1 LVIYPALLIR
11 LSFKK
16 LDKMELVT
24 PSIGLVFWTAVAFV
38 CLLILLRKF
47 AWKPIL
53 GAIHDRE
60 QSIDEA
66 LNKAEL
72 AKQEMA
78 RLTAQNQD
86 LMQQA
91 RAERDEILKEAKILK
106 DSILN
111 EAKKQAQV
119 EGAKLIEKAKIEIEN
134 QKKVALAE
142 VKDQVSTLSLEIAE
156 RVLRN
161 QLDDKTKQ
169 EALVAN
175 LLKDVELN

>member
-1 LVIYPALLIR
+1 
-11 LSFKK
+11 
-16 LDKMELVT
+16 MELVT
-24 PSIGLVFWTAVAFV
+24 PSIGLVFWTSIAFI
-38 CLLILLRKF
+38 CLLIILRKF

-53 GAIHDRE
+53 GAIHERE

-78 RLTAQNQD
+78 RLTSQNQD

-91 RAERDEILKEAKILK
+91 RAERDEILKEAKTLK
-106 DSILN
+106 DNILN
-111 EAKKQAQV
+111 EAKNQAQT
-119 EGAKLIEKAKIEIEN
+119 EGSKLIEKAKIEIEN
-134 QKKVALAE
+134 QKKAALAE

-156 RVLRN
+156 RVLRT

>member
-1 LVIYPALLIR
+1 M
-11 LSFKK
+11 
-16 LDKMELVT
+16 DLVT
-24 PSIGLVFWTAVAFV
+24 PGIGLVFWTAIAFI

-53 GAIHDRE
+53 GAIHERE

-78 RLTAQNQD
+78 RLTSQNQD

-91 RAERDEILKEAKILK
+91 RAERDEILKEAKTLK

-134 QKKVALAE
+134 QKKAALAE
-142 VKDQVSTLSLEIAE
+142 VKDQVSSLSLEIAE
-156 RVLRN
+156 RVLRT

>member
-1 LVIYPALLIR
+1 
-11 LSFKK
+11 
-16 LDKMELVT
+16 MELVT
-24 PSIGLVFWTAVAFV
+24 PGIGLVFWTAIAFI

-53 GAIHDRE
+53 GAIHERE

-91 RAERDEILKEAKILK
+91 RAERDEILKEAKTLK

-119 EGAKLIEKAKIEIEN
+119 EGSKLIEKAKIEIEN
-134 QKKVALAE
+134 QKKAALAE
-142 VKDQVSTLSLEIAE
+142 VKDQVSSLSLEIAE
-156 RVLRN
+156 RVLRT

>member
-1 LVIYPALLIR
+1 MDLLVPEVGLL
-11 LSFKK
+11 
-16 LDKMELVT
+16 VWN
-24 PSIGLVFWTAVAFV
+24 SIAF
-38 CLLILLRKF
+38 LLLLFLLAKF
-47 AWKPIL
+47 AWKPIMKS
-53 GAIHDRE
+53 IHERE
-60 QSIDEA
+60 QSIDDA

-78 RLTAQNQD
+78 RLTSQNQD

-91 RAERDEILKEAKILK
+91 RAERDEILKQAKTLK

-119 EGAKLIEKAKIEIEN
+119 EGSKLIEKAKIEIEN

-156 RVLRN
+156 RVLRT
-161 QLDDKTKQ
+161 QLDDKSKQ

>member
-1 LVIYPALLIR
+1 MDLLVP
-11 LSFKK
+11 
-16 LDKMELVT
+16 E
-24 PSIGLVFWTAVAFV
+24 IGLLVWNSIAF
-38 CLLILLRKF
+38 LLLLFLLGKF
-47 AWKPIL
+47 AWKPIMK
-53 GAIHDRE
+53 AIHERE
-60 QSIDEA
+60 QSIDDA

-78 RLTAQNQD
+78 RLSSQNQD

-91 RAERDEILKEAKILK
+91 RAERDEILKEAKTLK

-142 VKDQVSTLSLEIAE
+142 VKGQVSTLSLEIAE
-156 RVLRN
+156 RVLRT

>member
-1 LVIYPALLIR
+1 
-11 LSFKK
+11 
-16 LDKMELVT
+16 MELVT
-24 PSIGLVFWTAVAFV
+24 PSIGLVFWTAIAFV

-53 GAIHDRE
+53 GAIHERE

-78 RLTAQNQD
+78 RLTSQNQD

-91 RAERDEILKEAKILK
+91 RAERDEILKEAKTLK
-106 DSILN
+106 DGILN

-134 QKKVALAE
+134 QKKAALAE
-142 VKDQVSTLSLEIAE
+142 VKDQVSSLSLEIAE

>member
-1 LVIYPALLIR
+1 
-11 LSFKK
+11 
-16 LDKMELVT
+16 MELVT
-24 PSIGLVFWTAVAFV
+24 PSIGLVFWTGISFI

-53 GAIHDRE
+53 GAIHERE

-91 RAERDEILKEAKILK
+91 RAERDEILKEAKTLK
-106 DSILN
+106 DGILN

-119 EGAKLIEKAKIEIEN
+119 EGSKLIEKAKIEIEN
-134 QKKVALAE
+134 QKKAALAE

-156 RVLRN
+156 RVLRT